1 MFLMAPTNPG
11 TCCYSLRLLIRQI
24 LILYQLDS
32 LKLHI
37 GKTTFKAGRKLVEL
51 RQLTEAIYFNQ
62 RLVLC
67 LCALAIESGRH

>member
-24 LILYQLDS
+24 LILYQLDR

-51 RQLTEAIYFNQ
+51 RQKPFISIRDWCSLG
-62 RLVLC
+62 